1 MNIAKTILTQIKA
14 IDAWALCAWGAKD
27 FVVMEDG
34 LKFKTSG
41 MTPWKGYVYVKYN
54 AVPDLYEVQ
63 FFRVRK
69 NRVEGVEIVHDNI
82 VNAVYAH
89 ELVGVID
96 KFVG

>member
-1 MNIAKTILTQIKA
+1 MNTAQTILSQIKT

-41 MTPWKGYVYVKYN
+41 MTPWKGHVYVKYN
-54 AVPDLYEVQ
+54 PVPDLYEVQ
-63 FFRVRK
+63 FFRLCKSQIKMDKV
-69 NRVEGVEIVHDNI
+69 VED
-82 VNAVYAH
+82 VYAFD
-89 ELVGVID
+89 LVSVID

>member
-1 MNIAKTILTQIKA
+1 MNTAQTILSQIKT

-41 MTPWKGYVYVKYN
+41 MTPWKGHVYVKYN
-54 AVPDLYEVQ
+54 PVPDLYEVQ
-63 FFRVRK
+63 FFRLRK
-69 NRVEGVEIVHDNI
+69 SQIKMDKVVE
-82 VNAVYAH
+82 AVYAFD
-89 ELVGVID
+89 LVSVID

>member
-1 MNIAKTILTQIKA
+1 MNIAKTILSQIKA

-27 FVVMEDG
+27 FVAMEDG

-54 AVPDLYEVQ
+54 PVPDLYEVQ
-63 FFRVRK
+63 FFRVRGAK
-69 NRVEGVEIVHDNI
+69 IINDNTVED
-82 VNAVYAH
+82 VYAP
-89 ELVGVID
+89 ELVSVID

>member
-1 MNIAKTILTQIKA
+1 MNTAQTILSQIKT

-41 MTPWKGYVYVKYN
+41 MTPWKGHVYVKYN
-54 AVPDLYEVQ
+54 PVPDLYEVQ
-63 FFRVRK
+63 FFRLRK
-69 NRVEGVEIVHDNI
+69 SQIKMDKVVED
-82 VNAVYAH
+82 VYAFD
-89 ELVGVID
+89 LVSVID

>member
-1 MNIAKTILTQIKA
+1 MNTAQTILSQIKT

-41 MTPWKGYVYVKYN
+41 MTPWKGHVYVKYN
-54 AVPDLYEVQ
+54 PVPDLYEVQ
-63 FFRVRK
+63 FFRLRK
-69 NRVEGVEIVHDNI
+69 SQVKMDKVVED
-82 VNAVYAH
+82 VYAFD
-89 ELVGVID
+89 LVSVID